1 MLLDFALPDHDRKL
15 IPEGRVSGPMPW
27 VIAIMLFLTLLVAA
41 AGLTLADA
49 ARQGGDDLAQQVTI
63 QIIEAD
69 PIARAGQRVAVAR
82 KLRSVP
88 GILTVT
94 AVPDAEVRNLLEPW
108 LGTGV
113 IDADIPVPALVDV
126 RLNGVPTAATLDRL
140 ETILRPIAPNV
151 RIDSHSSWMAP
162 FFDLMAALVW
172 LAVGILFLL
181 LLATSAV
188 VILAVRSS
196 LNTHRETIQI
206 MHMMG
211 STDVQAARLFQR
223 RVALDALLGGVVGF
237 IAAAAV
243 ILLLGGR
250 FAAVEPGLLAGAAF
264 PWYGW
269 IMLVLIP
276 LAVTGLA
283 MLMAR
288 WTVISALKKTL

>member
-140 ETILRPIAPNV
+140 QTILRPIAPNI

-223 RVALDALLGGVVGF
+223 RVALDALLGGMVGF
-237 IAAAAV
+237 FAAAAV

-250 FAAVEPGLLAGAAF
+250 ISAVEPGLLTGAAF

>member
-223 RVALDALLGGVVGF
+223 RVALDALLGGMVGF
-237 IAAAAV
+237 FAAAAV
-243 ILLLGGR
+243 ILLLSGR
-250 FAAVEPGLLAGAAF
+250 IAAVEPGLLTGAVF
-264 PWYGW
+264 PLYGW

>member
-1 MLLDFALPDHDRKL
+1 MLLDFTLPDHERKL

-41 AGLTLADA
+41 AGLTLVEAS
-49 ARQGGDDLAQQVTI
+49 RQGGDDLAQQVTI

-69 PIARAGQRVAVAR
+69 PIARAGQRVAVAK

-88 GILTVT
+88 GILTVN

-126 RLNGVPTAATLDRL
+126 RLNGVPTAATLKRL
-140 ETILRPIAPNV
+140 ETLLRPVASTI
-151 RIDSHSSWMAP
+151 RIDSHSGWMAP
-162 FFDLMAALVW
+162 FFDLMSALVW
-172 LAVGILFLL
+172 LAVGILLL
-181 LLATSAV
+181 LLVATSAV

-211 STDVQAARLFQR
+211 STDLQAARLFQR
-223 RVALDALLGGVVGF
+223 RIALDALLGGVMGF
-237 IAAAAV
+237 IAAATV

-288 WTVISALKKTL
+288 WTVVVALQKAL

>member
-88 GILTVT
+88 GILTVA

-126 RLNGVPTAATLDRL
+126 RLNGVPTAATLKTL
-140 ETILRPIAPNV
+140 ETSLRPVAPNI

-162 FFDLMAALVW
+162 FFDLMSALVW
-172 LAVGILFLL
+172 LAVGTSFLL

-223 RVALDALLGGVVGF
+223 RVALDALLGGMVGF
-237 IAAAAV
+237 FAAAAV

-250 FAAVEPGLLAGAAF
+250 IAAVEPGLLTGAAF

>member
-223 RVALDALLGGVVGF
+223 RVALDALLGGMVGF
-237 IAAAAV
+237 FAAAAV

-250 FAAVEPGLLAGAAF
+250 IAAVEPGLLTGAAF